1 MIKCEQPQQRNPKQT
16 RKKLSTFAEML
27 EELERN
33 HGYQRNDIQM
43 IKRERR
49 VNK

>member
-1 MIKCEQPQQRNPKQT
+1 MIKCEQQQRDQKQT
-16 RKKLSTFAEML
+16 RKKLSTFAEIL
-27 EELERN
+27 EELERK

-49 VNK
+49 VSK

>member
-1 MIKCEQPQQRNPKQT
+1 MIKCEQQQRDPKHT

-27 EELERN
+27 EELERK

-49 VNK
+49 VSK

>member
-1 MIKCEQPQQRNPKQT
+1 MIKPEQQQEHK

-27 EELERN
+27 EELERK

-49 VNK
+49 VKQS